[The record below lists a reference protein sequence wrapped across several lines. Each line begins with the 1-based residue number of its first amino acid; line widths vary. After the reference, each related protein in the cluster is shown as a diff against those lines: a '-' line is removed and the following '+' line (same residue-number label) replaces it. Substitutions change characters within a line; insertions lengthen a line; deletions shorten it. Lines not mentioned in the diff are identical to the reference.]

1 MIDYFALL
9 SQARRPW
16 LDLDSLKQ
24 KFLALSTQCHPD
36 RVHCANEEEKVV
48 AQKCYTEL
56 NAGYNCLRDHKQRLL
71 HLLELERG
79 AKPSELQNIPADLMN
94 LFLQVREVCQQADA
108 VLAQKKTVT
117 SPLLKVNLF
126 ERAQEQTE
134 KLTAVQKE
142 INSRQEQ
149 LGNELKAIDARW
161 DDLGKDGGENR
172 EATLQKLEEIY
183 RLASYFNRWSGQLQE
198 HIVQL
203 SF

>member
-48 AQKCYTEL
+48 AQKRYTEL

-126 ERAQEQTE
+126 
-134 KLTAVQKE
+134 
-142 INSRQEQ
+142 
-149 LGNELKAIDARW
+149 
-161 DDLGKDGGENR
+161 
-172 EATLQKLEEIY
+172 
-183 RLASYFNRWSGQLQE
+183 
-198 HIVQL
+198 
-203 SF
+203 